1 MITAVFSIS
10 KARGSYSVYERTFND
25 ERHLDNYIALLYR
38 KGVKLIGYE
47 IVQPSKPN
55 TQNEK

>member
-10 KARGSYSVYERTFND
+10 KSRGAYSVYERSFNN

-47 IVQPSKPN
+47 IINNPKP
-55 TQNEK
+55 

>member
-10 KARGSYSVYERTFND
+10 KSRGAYSVYERSFNN

-47 IVQPSKPN
+47 ITSKP
-55 TQNEK
+55 